1 MKGQISTTQII
12 IGGIITLIGSI
23 GTAFFTT
30 NVRGAVIE
38 ERENNHYAE
47 VIRRMDEQAE
57 LDREQNKEIQ
67 SLRGDVADLK
77 AAFNIK

>member
-67 SLRGDVADLK
+67 RLRGDVADLK